1 MKKLKSILDFILLKI
16 VSPFNWERLTFLF
29 TGKSYQLTA
38 AQREYARRLMQHKA
52 GLWVSRRR
60 THLTSYLISFA
71 DFALQLRTWVMSGFK
86 GPRPKFS
93 YWTHAFISTTDG
105 TLIEAIGKGVFES
118 YFDDV
123 FDCDAVAYLVP
134 SFLSL
139 TEWSEVS
146 ERVVKKARELKGRPY
161 DTVFNIADE
170 SAVSCI
176 ELMRIALKEVP
187 HYEKHFADFEKMINL
202 YKNVTPE
209 MLYQSKS
216 FVVAW
221 EVRH

>member
-1 MKKLKSILDFILLKI
+1 MKKLIDFVLLKVI
-16 VSPFNWERLTFLF
+16 SPFNWEFLTFFRL
-29 TGKSYQLTA
+29 GRPYELTA
-38 AQREYARRLMQHKA
+38 EQREYARKLMQNKA

-60 THLTSYLISFA
+60 THLTSYLISLA
-71 DFALQLRTWVMSGFK
+71 DFLLQLRLWIVSGFK
-86 GPRPKFS
+86 GKRPKFS
-93 YWTHAFISTTDG
+93 YWTHAFISTPEG
-105 TLIEAIGKGVFES
+105 TLIEAIGKGVFEN

-139 TEWSEVS
+139 IEWDEVS
-146 ERVVKKARELKGRPY
+146 DKVIKKARELKGRPY

-176 ELMRIALKEVP
+176 ELFRIALKEVP
-187 HYEKHFADFEKMINL
+187 HYEKHFSDFENMIKV

-216 FVVAW
+216 FSVAW
-221 EVRH
+221 EVRN